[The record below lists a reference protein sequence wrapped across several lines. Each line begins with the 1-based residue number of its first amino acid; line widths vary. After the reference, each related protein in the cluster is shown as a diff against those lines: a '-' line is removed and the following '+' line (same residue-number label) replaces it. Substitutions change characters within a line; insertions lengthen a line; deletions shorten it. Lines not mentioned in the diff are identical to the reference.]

1 MSKRSSRKIYGAL
14 DNVSA
19 KENIVESIKKN

>member
-1 MSKRSSRKIYGAL
+1 MSKRSSKKIYGAL
-14 DNVSA
+14 DKVSA